1 MMLVVA
7 DGLFP
12 FPHCVVEV
20 SVANRNGAV
29 GEGKTRLIFCIC
41 AMHLFWRS
49 QAQGRVRPAVVIQV
63 YSLGGG
69 PAGLR
74 FGGKSGIQP
83 ILLFEDPVDSF
94 RQRILGGD
102 PAGEVISLRRN
113 LAFRDTTAQ
122 RNCTR

>member
-1 MMLVVA
+1 MIGNRRLRRRGEGSSPEMNLVLYILMWFFAFV
-7 DGLFP
+7 LFP
-12 FPHCVVEV
+12 SPHCVVEV

-83 ILLFEDPVDSF
+83 ILLFE
-94 RQRILGGD
+94 
-102 PAGEVISLRRN
+102 
-113 LAFRDTTAQ
+113 
-122 RNCTR
+122 